1 MQSKTILADHLNGQY
16 VFEITLHEGTFVVQV
31 LNHLLSS
38 IAYTGDYRIVSI
50 SQGARNAIA
59 FGINQELKANT
70 LNCFKNQS
78 RSKLLCAEVMATRP
92 YVIGVK

>member
-16 VFEITLHEGTFVVQV
+16 AFGITLHEGTFIVQV

-38 IAYTGDYRIVSI
+38 IAYTGDYRIVNI
-50 SQGARNAIA
+50 SQGARNALA
-59 FGINQELKANT
+59 FGINQELKANK
-70 LNCFKNQS
+70 LNCSRNQS

-92 YVIGVK
+92 SGLT